1 MEWTLTHLWLIL
13 ALVLG
18 LAELTSGVLVLLALA
33 VAAALTSIVSALG
46 GSVTAQLAWMGVFSG
61 ILVPITIRY
70 IRPWFSPRGVA
81 YGTTGTGAEQ
91 GRIFIV
97 TQRDFDGA
105 AGIKVKGDF
114 YRIEDLDTGATE
126 LPAGTRVSLER
137 FEGTVALVHS
147 QSSDRES

>member
-33 VAAALTSIVSALG
+33 VAAALTSTVSALG
-46 GSVTAQLAWMGVFSG
+46 GSVTAQLVWMGIFSG
-61 ILVPITIRY
+61 ILVPVSVWY
-70 IRPWFSPRGVA
+70 IRPWFSPRGMA

-91 GRIFIV
+91 GEVFAV

-105 AGIKVKGDF
+105 TGIKVKGDF
-114 YRIEDLDTGATE
+114 YRIEDLDTGASV
-126 LPAGTRVSLER
+126 LPAGTRVTLER

-147 QSSDRES
+147 QPLDRES